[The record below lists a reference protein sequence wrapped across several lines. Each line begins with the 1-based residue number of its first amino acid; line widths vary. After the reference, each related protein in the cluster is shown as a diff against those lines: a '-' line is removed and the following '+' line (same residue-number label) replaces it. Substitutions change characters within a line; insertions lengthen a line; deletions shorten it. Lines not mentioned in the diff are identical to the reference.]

1 MTKDHFKEPLPPGVK
16 NLDNYEIDFPEHNLE
31 DYVCYSNKDAKD
43 PYKEF
48 QEWLNKCPVKI
59 KNYLDYTDEFE
70 VTFSLKEPASI
81 TDPILGEIK

>member
-48 QEWLNKCPVKI
+48 QEWLNKCPINI

-70 VTFSLKEPASI
+70 VTFSLKEPASV
-81 TDPILGEIK
+81 TVPNLGEIK